1 MTALPLNSVVAQIVR
16 IADDTLY
23 VKGYSTPGA
32 SGNVAA
38 RDVSTDAGVTWLPA
52 KIIYQEGKWSWTLWE
67 AEISCEAEHGTVHS
81 RARDTAGNLQ
91 PQDGGWNFRGV
102 AFNGWGVRGW

>member
-1 MTALPLNSVVAQIVR
+1 MTALPLNSVVAQVVR
-16 IADDTLY
+16 ITDNTLY

-38 RDVSTDAGVTWLPA
+38 IDVSTDAGVTWLPA
-52 KIIYQEGKWSWTLWE
+52 TITYQEGKWSWTLWE
-67 AEISCEAEHGTVHS
+67 AEISCEAAHGTVHS
-81 RARDTAGNLQ
+81 RARDTTGNVQ